1 MSFLIR
7 LPFERYEPDAFSGF
21 APGPF
26 SISNARAAMW
36 LAQLAYEDEIPKQD
50 KILEQWG
57 LTRLNSYNRPFP
69 SVLPMPSTGGY
80 IARGDDTIFVVFQ
93 GTDPLLLANWVSDFD
108 FLPNKQGIHQ
118 GFQKALDVAWNDI
131 AGALERSKPIAHL
144 IVTGHSLGAACTQIV
159 ATSLNVTGYGF
170 ASPKTLFAPV
180 GLTRRPAN
188 EHLVTN
194 WCRSDDAICY
204 LPPIAFDHVGAVNWL
219 QPLAVHRGDDHR
231 LIHYLDMLAEA
242 KAEAA
247 SDG

>member
-1 MSFLIR
+1 MCI
-7 LPFERYEPDAFSGF
+7 G
-21 APGPF
+21 
-26 SISNARAAMW
+26 
-36 LAQLAYEDEIPKQD
+36 
-50 KILEQWG
+50 
-57 LTRLNSYNRPFP
+57 
-69 SVLPMPSTGGY
+69 
-80 IARGDDTIFVVFQ
+80 
-93 GTDPLLLANWVSDFD
+93 
-108 FLPNKQGIHQ
+108 H
-118 GFQKALDVAWNDI
+118 QKAWFLAPQKIDTLWWHRGFLHYAQIAYSWARDKPVA
-131 AGALERSKPIAHL
+131 L
-144 IVTGHSLGAACTQIV
+144 VTGHSLGAACTQIV